1 MKEPKDKRTTEYKEW
16 KKNYDAQSKGLGD
29 TVEKV
34 FEKTGVAKVAKWA
47 LGEDCGC
54 DERKEKL
61 NKLFHYPK
69 VNCLTEKEFNYLTP
83 LVGKLNKVEPD
94 VQEKLLAIFNR
105 VFNQNEVLTNCG
117 QCFLNNVWKQLEK
130 VYKQY
135 SV

>member
-29 TVEKV
+29 TVEK
-34 FEKTGVAKVAKWA
+34 FTKATGIKKAVEFLA
-47 LGEDCGC
+47 GQDCGC
-54 DERKEKL
+54 RERQNAL

-69 VNCLTEKEFNYLTP
+69 VNCLTEEEFNYLTP
-83 LVGKLNKVEPD
+83 LVGKLNTVEPD
-94 VQEKLLAIFNR
+94 VQERLLGIFNR

-130 VYKQY
+130 VYNQY
-135 SV
+135 V

>member
-1 MKEPKDKRTTEYKEW
+1 MKEPKDKRTKEYKEW

-34 FEKTGVAKVAKWA
+34 LEKTGVAKVAKWA

-61 NKLFHYPK
+61 NQMFHYPK
-69 VNCLTEKEFNYLTP
+69 VNCLTEEEFNYLTP
-83 LVGKLNKVEPD
+83 LIGKLNRVEPD
-94 VQEKLLAIFNR
+94 VQEKLLGIFNR

-135 SV
+135 V